1 MLRWLLM
8 AGASFSVA
16 VLAVLGG
23 LSVLRNQTQ
32 VSVPGA
38 IVGWVVLGLAGFL
51 LTGMV
56 RRVRGRGRRS

>member
-23 LSVLRNQTQ
+23 LAVLRDQTK